1 MATELQQ
8 FAIDNGLL
16 LHDRVTPDEFED
28 MRADFDGNCLSGSG
42 VKCPCDAAKSITA
55 LSPVENQVC
64 DGSMF
69 VTKAYREHWE
79 TQDSLSSSE
88 PADEELKAAATEIL
102 DTVEAAED
110 AINRGEFNE
119 ATEILREKAESS
131 NCGTCAALLS
141 AEAVRAQAVGE
152 ICGVDK
158 QACGKDMKRLHERYG
173 ELRKLTREIGDLKPE
188 TVSPYRAC
196 IKNANDKEL
205 DTIVSGL
212 TERRRH
218 GAKMAIKAKM
228 CGKAKLTAE
237 AAFREYLAAHPE
249 VSAV

>member
-1 MATELQQ
+1 MATELQH

-16 LHDRVTPDEFED
+16 LHDRVSPDEFEE
-28 MRADFDGNCLSGSG
+28 MRADFGGNCLSGSG
-42 VKCPCDAAKSITA
+42 IKCPCEAAKSIAA
-55 LSPVENQVC
+55 LSPDEEQVC

-79 TQDSLSSSE
+79 VQDSLSSSE
-88 PADEELKAAATEIL
+88 PADENMKAAATETL
-102 DTVEAAED
+102 DTIEAAED
-110 AINRGEFNE
+110 AVNRGEFTE

-131 NCGTCAALLS
+131 DCGTCAALLS

-152 ICGVDK
+152 ICGIDK

-173 ELRKLTREIGDLKPE
+173 ELRKLARDIGDLKPD
-188 TVSPYRAC
+188 TISPYRAC

-205 DTIVSGL
+205 DVIVSGL
-212 TERRRH
+212 PERRRH

-237 AAFREYLAAHPE
+237 AAFAEYLVAHPE
-249 VSAV
+249 VKA

>member
-16 LHDRVTPDEFED
+16 LHDRVTPDEFEE

-42 VKCPCDAAKSITA
+42 VKCPCEAAKNIAA
-55 LSPVENQVC
+55 LSPDEEQVC

-79 TQDSLSSSE
+79 NQDSLSSNE
-88 PADEELKAAATEIL
+88 PVDEDLKAAATEIL

-110 AINRGEFNE
+110 AINRGEFVE

-131 NCGTCAALLS
+131 DCGTCAALLS

-152 ICGVDK
+152 ICSIDK

-173 ELRKLTREIGDLKPE
+173 ELRKLTREIGDLKPDV
-188 TVSPYRAC
+188 VSPYRAC

-205 DTIVSGL
+205 DAIVSGL
-212 TERRRH
+212 PERRRH
-218 GAKMAIKAKM
+218 GAKMGIKAKM

-237 AAFREYLAAHPE
+237 AAFAEYLAAHPE
-249 VSAV
+249 VKA

>member
-16 LHDRVTPDEFED
+16 LHDRVTPDEFEE
-28 MRADFDGNCLSGSG
+28 MRADFGGNCLSGSG
-42 VKCPCDAAKSITA
+42 VKCPCETAKNITA
-55 LSPVENQVC
+55 LSPDEEQVC

-79 TQDSLSSSE
+79 AQDSLSSSE
-88 PADEELKAAATEIL
+88 PANEDMKAAATAIL

-110 AINRGEFNE
+110 AINRGDYVE

-131 NCGTCAALLS
+131 ECGTCAALLS

-152 ICGVDK
+152 ICGIDK
-158 QACGKDMKRLHERYG
+158 NACTKDLKRTHERYA
-173 ELRKLTREIGDLKPE
+173 ELRKWTRDLGDLKPE
-188 TVSPYRAC
+188 TISPYRTC

-205 DTIVSGL
+205 DVIVSGL
-212 TERRRH
+212 PERRRH
-218 GAKMAIKAKM
+218 GAKMGIKAKM

-237 AAFREYLAAHPE
+237 AAFAEYLAAHPE
-249 VSAV
+249 VKA